1 MTSSILKRIGRGV
14 GCALVLAVA
23 LAASPARAETVAVSG
38 KSYFVD
44 TRKPIVAL
52 SNPVRL
58 NTTAVGMYILVR

>member
-1 MTSSILKRIGRGV
+1 M

-52 SNPVRL
+52 SNSIRL
-58 NTTAVGMYILVR
+58 STTAVGMYILVR